1 MNKNRIE
8 GAMEQGERAMNRKA
22 LVIKAKWRRSGGC
35 AEKEC
40 VLTWGDLAALQ
51 GRQQLIHRQRLV
63 AQADTAVGS
72 KSVQHLTSEATVLT
86 FAIEAVVRGERQ
98 VLDADHVGA
107 PGQRASAE
115 WWKTG
120 TVVRAALR
128 ASLLLF

>member
-1 MNKNRIE
+1 
-8 GAMEQGERAMNRKA
+8 MNRKA

-63 AQADTAVGS
+63 AQANPAIDGEGI
-72 KSVQHLTSEATVLT
+72 QHLTSEATVLT
-86 FAIEAVVRGERQ
+86 FAIEAVVRGEWQ
-98 VLDADHVGA
+98 VLDANHAGA
-107 PGQRASAE
+107 PRQRASAE